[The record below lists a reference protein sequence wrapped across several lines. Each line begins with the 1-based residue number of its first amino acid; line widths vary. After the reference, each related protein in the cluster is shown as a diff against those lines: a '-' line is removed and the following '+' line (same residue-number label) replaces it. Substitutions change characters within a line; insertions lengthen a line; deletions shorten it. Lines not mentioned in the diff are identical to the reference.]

1 MKISKNLYMRISK
14 ITGVDYSGIVLGV
27 EEFFIEPNVI
37 EYMLKDLIYEVEKKE
52 EKIEDLER
60 EMLR

>member
-1 MKISKNLYMRISK
+1 MKISKDLYMRISK

-60 EMLR
+60 EMVR